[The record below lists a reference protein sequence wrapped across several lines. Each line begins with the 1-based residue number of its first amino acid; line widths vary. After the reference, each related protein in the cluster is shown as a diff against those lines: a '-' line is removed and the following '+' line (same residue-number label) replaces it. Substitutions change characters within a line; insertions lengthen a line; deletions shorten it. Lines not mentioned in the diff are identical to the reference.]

1 MRYVTKCPISQERF
15 GAYLRETGTQALI
28 RSMSN
33 GKAGW
38 MFSFPTVGYF
48 TAAVFHTMSLAFSA
62 GESLKEDIIVAKITS
77 VLMHSQYNIWVNR
90 LSSTYSFSIERT

>member
-1 MRYVTKCPISQERF
+1 
-15 GAYLRETGTQALI
+15 
-28 RSMSN
+28 MSN

-38 MFSFPTVGYF
+38 MFSLPMVGYF

-77 VLMHSQYNIWVNR
+77 VLMDSQCNILVNR
-90 LSSTYSFSIERT
+90 LGHTHSFPIERT